1 MQGPVE
7 VEAVIPKVMGVGAV
21 QGGRSGLFLNLLCIS
36 TDQYG
41 RPVLQ

>member
-1 MQGPVE
+1 MQGLVE
-7 VEAVIPKVMGVGAV
+7 IEAVIPKVMGGAV

-41 RPVLQ
+41 RPVQQ